1 MSRKPSDP
9 VKLNLRFTE
18 ALRSR
23 LEKHATKN
31 NRSLNEEI
39 IRRIEESFKRDDF
52 TDALEK
58 LSEKMTVKIGDMILK
73 QGQVLTVTDVL
84 KRGRPRDGDKQ

>member
-1 MSRKPSDP
+1 VRMAKKPSDP

-23 LEKHATKN
+23 LEKQATKN

-39 IRRIEESFKRDDF
+39 IRRLEESFKGDDF
-52 TDALEK
+52 TAAIER
-58 LSEKMTVKIGDMILK
+58 LSERMTVKIGDMTVK
-73 QGQVLTVTDVL
+73 QG
-84 KRGRPRDGDKQ
+84 RWSHDGEEK

>member
-1 MSRKPSDP
+1 MAKKPSDP

-23 LEKHATKN
+23 LEKQATKN

-39 IRRIEESFKRDDF
+39 IRRLEESFKGDDF
-52 TDALEK
+52 TAAIER
-58 LSEKMTVKIGDMILK
+58 LSERMTVKIGDMTVK
-73 QGQVLTVTDVL
+73 QG
-84 KRGRPRDGDKQ
+84 RWSHDGEEK

>member
-1 MSRKPSDP
+1 MRMAKKPSDP

-23 LEKHATKN
+23 LEKQATKN

-39 IRRIEESFKRDDF
+39 IRRLEESFKGDDF
-52 TDALEK
+52 TAAIER
-58 LSEKMTVKIGDMILK
+58 LSERMTVKIGDMTVK
-73 QGQVLTVTDVL
+73 QG
-84 KRGRPRDGDKQ
+84 RWSHDGEEK